1 MTKYTKDSSGYHI
14 SGKTYEML
22 EGSRAQVWHGT
33 AYKTSGGLTKSSL
46 FKNKTGRIVSA
57 KKHKTA
63 KKEMRLVKHG
73 YGTKKGSFGFVKMGS
88 KSSRK
93 HKSKR
98 RKMRGGNG
106 EGDMGNMGNTGDMG
120 DMGNMGNMGDMGN
133 MGNTTPMDNSDRRTT
148 LNELSRDTTGTQL

>member
-98 RKMRGGNG
+98 RKMRGGMD
-106 EGDMGNMGNTGDMG
+106 DMGDMG
-120 DMGNMGNMGDMGN
+120 DMDSQTNALQDLSI
-133 MGNTTPMDNSDRRTT
+133 NTTGADM
-148 LNELSRDTTGTQL
+148 

>member
-98 RKMRGGNG
+98 RKMRGGADG
-106 EGDMGNMGNTGDMG
+106 PDGPTDESGNVPTNVETG
-120 DMGNMGNMGDMGN
+120 
-133 MGNTTPMDNSDRRTT
+133 TTGKTVMDNSVYNNTSESYTT
-148 LNELSRDTTGTQL
+148 PNSTMM

>member
-98 RKMRGGNG
+98 RKMRGGADG
-106 EGDMGNMGNTGDMG
+106 PDVPTGDAGMYG
-120 DMGNMGNMGDMGN
+120 TTDDAGMYGMNVETGNKTTTGETNM
-133 MGNTTPMDNSDRRTT
+133 NTTT
-148 LNELSRDTTGTQL
+148 